1 MKYLSIRIVDVS
13 IPDVYRKTQKQEN
26 VIDDNCVK
34 STVLRAKKII
44 GKHIIA
50 FSVKTSV
57 LQIRST

>member
-13 IPDVYRKTQKQEN
+13 IPDVYRKAQKQEN

-57 LQIRST
+57 L